1 MWSGPHSENQLKI
14 QSHFY
19 RVHAC
24 FVKYFLMTEKLQQ
37 IRKLAY
43 IVLSSLGPGG
53 LVDYHF
59 IYISGQVCE
68 VGRRSC

>member
-37 IRKLAY
+37 IRKLLVFFKFSDHVRFDC
-43 IVLSSLGPGG
+43 IKGKRKSTSSTA
-53 LVDYHF
+53 VH
-59 IYISGQVCE
+59 
-68 VGRRSC
+68 